1 MAMKKKFGFRLAAI
15 LTAATLFSGAV
26 PAYRA
31 AAQEDAAQETDAKD
45 LLSIVYETISYR
57 EYLDAHKGAA
67 YPEGQIR
74 IEGGAY
80 QSADAGFTSKSG
92 YEGFSGNVALTA
104 EEGEICWE
112 VDVLD
117 AGFYQIK
124 LFSDGGQGQHD

>member
-1 MAMKKKFGFRLAAI
+1 MAMKKKFGFRLAAM
-15 LTAATLFSGAV
+15 LTAATLLPGAAPV
-26 PAYRA
+26 YQTA
-31 AAQEDAAQETDAKD
+31 AAQENSTAQETDTED

-57 EYLDAHKGAA
+57 EYLDAHGGAA

-80 QSADAGFTSKSG
+80 QSADAGFTSQSG

-112 VDVLD
+112 VDIAD

-124 LFSDGGQGQHD
+124 LDYFPMEG